1 MLLTQQAAISVLQLR
16 SEWLPLRPGP
26 LYGALNERS
35 FASPEGPVSRSAASA
50 KPVRLEDQTRV
61 RILAEAAE
69 WFAGGGYAGTS
80 MRDIA
85 GAVGLT
91 PGALYVHF
99 PSKGQLLLAVYAEG
113 VSRIGAAV
121 DAAVAAHQTAS
132 GWERLAAAAEA
143 HLSVLLDRAG
153 FARVIVRVVPD
164 DVPEVASGLRDL
176 RDAYEARFVALF
188 AGLDL
193 APEADARLLRLML
206 LGALNGTQLWAKP
219 DVGGRSGPEIARQYV
234 RALQTGA
241 QSSSRRGQ

>member
-1 MLLTQQAAISVLQLR
+1 VAR
-16 SEWLPLRPGP
+16 
-26 LYGALNERS
+26 GA
-35 FASPEGPVSRSAASA
+35 VSA
-50 KPVRLEDQTRV
+50 KPIRLEEQTRA

-69 WFAGGGYAGTS
+69 WFAGNGYAATS

-113 VSRIGAAV
+113 VARIGTAV
-121 DAAVAAHQTAS
+121 DAAVAARAGAS
-132 GWERLAAAAEA
+132 PWERLAAAAEA

-164 DVPEVASGLRDL
+164 DVPEVAAGLRDL

-188 AGLDL
+188 ADLDL
-193 APEADARLLRLML
+193 APDADARLLRLML
-206 LGALNGTQLWAKP
+206 LGALNGTQLWARP
-219 DVGGRSGPEIARQYV
+219 DAGGRPAPEIAHHYV
-234 RALQTGA
+234 RALQSGA
-241 QSSSRRGQ
+241 QSPSGRDR